1 MGGDWVTSEVA
12 REQVAGYVLH
22 ERIGQGADSEVY
34 RAEQVGRPG
43 RVLAI
48 KRIASTV
55 AAADLASLRREAE
68 ALRTLAH
75 PGVVRLLD
83 VVPDTDGV
91 ALILPYAPGGSLAA
105 RLVYGPLAPVEVADL
120 GARLATALAAVHTAG
135 LVHGDVKPG
144 NVLFDREDQPLL
156 ADLGA
161 SRLRGA
167 GPPHATTEGF
177 VAPEVLDGGDVDA
190 PADVYALGVTLGLA
204 LGLDPAEQQQ
214 LASVAAQDALPDNPR
229 DDPPDRPDE
238 DPPDRPDKDPPDRP
252 DNDPPDRPD
261 EDALDDPDL
270 EALLTAARRG
280 PDAAR
285 WPRDDGQERLRAAI
299 GAALA
304 TDPAHRPRTAA
315 DFAGLLDDARR
326 CLEVE
331 RTDLGTTD
339 AGGAARPGAPGT
351 SCAVTTPADGDAA
364 ASRTTDGPLSGPH
377 GHAPTRPFGPRPPT
391 PDATDGQ
398 DELAALLRWLAVP
411 AMLAVVLTPIAF
423 AVWLVL
429 STGQA

>member
-1 MGGDWVTSEVA
+1 MGGDWVTSEMA

-22 ERIGQGADSEVY
+22 ERIGLGADSEVY

-48 KRIASTV
+48 KRIASAV

-75 PGVVRLLD
+75 PGVVRLLE
-83 VVPDTDGV
+83 VVPDANGV
-91 ALILPYAPGGSLAA
+91 ALVLPYAPGGSLAD
-105 RLVYGPLAPVEVADL
+105 RLEHGPLAPVEVADL

-177 VAPEVLDGGDVDA
+177 VAPEVLDGSPVDA
-190 PADVYALGVTLGLA
+190 PADVYALGVTLASA
-204 LGLDPAEQQQ
+204 LGLDAVERQR
-214 LASVAAQDALPDNPR
+214 LASASVL
-229 DDPPDRPDE
+229 PPDASHGQGVPTTGVPANTDGPVPE
-238 DPPDRPDKDPPDRP
+238 ASLDGSIDASLDDR
-252 DNDPPDRPD
+252 
-261 EDALDDPDL
+261 LDDPDL
-270 EALLTAARRG
+270 EALLTATRRG
-280 PDAAR
+280 PDTAS
-285 WPRDDGQERLRAAI
+285 WPGVDGHQRLRAAI

-315 DFAGLLDDARR
+315 DLAGLLDEARR

-331 RTDLGTTD
+331 HAGLEPTHTGGAVGPGVPGSSAAATTAPD
-339 AGGAARPGAPGT
+339 AGAPAARTVDEPRSAPLD
-351 SCAVTTPADGDAA
+351 P
-364 ASRTTDGPLSGPH
+364 
-377 GHAPTRPFGPRPPT
+377 APTRPFGPKPPAA
-391 PDATDGQ
+391 DATDGQ
-398 DELAALLRWLAVP
+398 DELAALVRWLAVP
-411 AMLAVVLTPIAF
+411 AMLAVALTPIAF

-429 STGQA
+429 GATQV